1 MLTTSMRVLIIIIIL
16 NIAHVV
22 LFDVATT
29 RHDALECLLV
39 VRILMVEL
47 LDCFC
52 NIIKD
57 PDASGVIDVRFPMI
71 LITRG
76 IEAYAMVRVA

>member
-1 MLTTSMRVLIIIIIL
+1 MTTSMRVLISIIIL
-16 NIAHVV
+16 NIAHFV
-22 LFDVATT
+22 LFDITTT

-57 PDASGVIDVRFPMI
+57 PDASGVIDFRIPMI

>member
-1 MLTTSMRVLIIIIIL
+1 MTTSIRALISLIIL
-16 NIAHVV
+16 NIAHVA
-22 LFDVATT
+22 LFDLATT

-39 VRILMVEL
+39 IRILMVEL
-47 LDCFC
+47 RDCFC

-57 PDASGVIDVRFPMI
+57 PDASGVIDVRLPMI

-76 IEAYAMVRVA
+76 IEAYAMGSVT